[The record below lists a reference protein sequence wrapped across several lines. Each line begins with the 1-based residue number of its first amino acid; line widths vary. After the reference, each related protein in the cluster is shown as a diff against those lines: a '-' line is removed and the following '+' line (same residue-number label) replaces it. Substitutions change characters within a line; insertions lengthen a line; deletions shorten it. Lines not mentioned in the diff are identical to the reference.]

1 MAGDQE
7 VTMSLKKTAFVT
19 GGTGFVGLNLVE
31 ELSRSGWDVTALH
44 RPNSELA
51 HLQKYPVRLVE
62 GEIEDMAS
70 LGHAFPKDVDAVFH
84 VAGDTSM
91 WSGNRQ
97 RQWRTNV
104 DGTRN
109 MVEAALAKGAQKF
122 IHTST
127 SGVFGLPSDPFD
139 ETALKLGK
147 GGFHYQHS
155 KAMAEEE
162 VSKAVAKGLDAVIL
176 NPANIIGRYDWN
188 SWSQF
193 IRKAANRQLPLI
205 PPGSACF
212 CDVGAVVKAHITAV
226 DKGRIGQNYLLGGD
240 RASYREIV
248 EIVGRLL
255 GRPINTRVGRPFG
268 FRLGGRALDRLS
280 SLTRKEPMITAETGA
295 FLSSNIICRSD
306 KAMRELDYRPASV
319 ESMVKDC
326 IDWMIAEKR
335 LDLTVA

>member
-1 MAGDQE
+1 MRQ
-7 VTMSLKKTAFVT
+7 MKTAFVT

-31 ELSRSGWDVTALH
+31 HLAQSGWYVTALH
-44 RPNSELA
+44 RPNSNVTQLE
-51 HLQKYPVRLVE
+51 KYSVRLVE
-62 GEIEDMAS
+62 GQIEDKTA
-70 LGHAFPKDVDAVFH
+70 LWHAFPEDVDAVFH

-91 WSGNRQ
+91 WSGHSQ

-109 MVEAALAKGAQKF
+109 MVEAALAKRAKKF

-127 SGVFGLPSDPFD
+127 SGVFGLPESAFD
-139 ETALKLGK
+139 ETALKVGK
-147 GGFHYQHS
+147 GGFHYQYS

-162 VSKAVAKGLDAVIL
+162 VLKAVAKGLDAVML

-193 IRKAANRQLPLI
+193 IRRAANRQLPLI

-212 CDVGAVVKAHITAV
+212 CDVGAVVRAHVAAV
-226 DKGRIGQNYLLGGD
+226 DKGRAGHNYLLGGD
-240 RASYREIV
+240 QASYREIV
-248 EIVGRLL
+248 EIVGKLL
-255 GRPINTRVGRPFG
+255 GRPTNKLVANPVG
-268 FRLGGRALDRLS
+268 FRIAGRMLNRIS
-280 SLTRKEPMITAETGA
+280 SLTGKEPMITSETGA

-306 KAMRELDYRPASV
+306 KAMRELGYRSVSV

-326 IDWMIAEKR
+326 IDWMIAENY
-335 LDLTVA
+335 LHPTVTT